1 MGCAT
6 DSESVSED
14 QIEHIH
20 KYPDGSPVITKEE
33 DRSSTIAGPRHF
45 SPFLLHSLLDLSR
58 AMLSGGKSPLLRFSS
73 KRSRF
78 AFERL
83 LGRIL
88 QLKDIKISITPK
100 FHVDRKFELGLMSW

>member
-6 DSESVSED
+6 YSESVSED

-20 KYPDGSPVITKEE
+20 KYPDGSPVMTNEE

-58 AMLSGGKSPLLRFSS
+58 AMLSGGKSPLLLFSS

-78 AFERL
+78 AFEKL

-88 QLKDIKISITPK
+88 RLKDIIVSRIPISH
-100 FHVDRKFELGLMSW
+100 FRGNFEIL